1 MIPTRSLGQ
10 CLKVSALGYG
20 AMGLSFGYGPPT
32 EKEQAVAVIRTA
44 VERGVTFFDTAQV
57 YGPFKNE
64 ELLGEALAPFR
75 GRVVIATKFGWN
87 IDPET
92 GEHRGGVNSRPELI
106 RKLTEGSLKRLR
118 VEAIDLYY
126 QHRVDPKV
134 PIEDVAGTVKD
145 LIAEGKVKHFGMS
158 EAGVKSIRRAHAVV
172 PVTALQSEYSLFW
185 REPEEQ
191 ILPVLEELGIGFVPF
206 SPLGRGYLTGKIDE
220 TTQLDATD
228 FRTTVPR
235 FSPENRKANYAI
247 VDLLKRIGTEKRA
260 TPAQVALA
268 WLLAQKPW
276 IVPIPGT
283 TKVNRLE
290 ENVGAANVELT
301 TGDLRTIEEAFAS
314 IVLHGERYNAA
325 AQATIDR

>member
-10 CLKVSALGYG
+10 GLKVSAVGYG

-32 EKEQAVAVIRTA
+32 EKEQAVAVIRAA

-126 QHRVDPKV
+126 QHRVDPNV

-145 LIAEGKVKHFGMS
+145 LITEGKVKHFGMS
-158 EAGVKSIRRAHAVV
+158 EAGVNNIRRAHAVV

-185 REPEEQ
+185 REPEDQ
-191 ILPVLEELGIGFVPF
+191 ILPALEELGIGFVPF
-206 SPLGRGYLTGKIDE
+206 SPLGRGFLTGKVDE
-220 TTQLDATD
+220 TTKLDASD
-228 FRTTVPR
+228 FRSTVPR
-235 FSPENRKANYAI
+235 FSPENRKANYAS
-247 VDLLKRIGTEKRA
+247 VPTLYESGLTNQLPRPTGPCLACPTA
-260 TPAQVALA
+260 TPPV
-268 WLLAQKPW
+268 
-276 IVPIPGT
+276 VD
-283 TKVNRLE
+283 
-290 ENVGAANVELT
+290 
-301 TGDLRTIEEAFAS
+301 TGDIVEA
-314 IVLHGERYNAA
+314 VP
-325 AQATIDR
+325 